1 MTRRENT
8 RNRIPGNP
16 SIMSPGVPDRLLLS
30 VGTRPIQ
37 EPGDTQVRHSELTN
51 ILAMF
56 TEGVCLL
63 MLFIARDF

>member
-1 MTRRENT
+1 MRK
-8 RNRIPGNP
+8 RIPGNP

-37 EPGDTQVRHSELTN
+37 GPGDTQVRHSDLIN
-51 ILAMF
+51 LLAML

-63 MLFIARDF
+63 MLFISKDF